1 MLLCRQ
7 VLLSLVARMQRPV
20 LHTSVYERHGNV
32 QSIIMLMQGSCTKH
46 FTTHKVRN
54 ITCLIH
60 MKHVYKA
67 VLDHKLLPKKKKKC
81 HRTGKRLRNE

>member
-67 VLDHKLLPKKKKKC
+67 VLDHKLLPKKKKKMPPD
-81 HRTGKRLRNE
+81 RKKAQK